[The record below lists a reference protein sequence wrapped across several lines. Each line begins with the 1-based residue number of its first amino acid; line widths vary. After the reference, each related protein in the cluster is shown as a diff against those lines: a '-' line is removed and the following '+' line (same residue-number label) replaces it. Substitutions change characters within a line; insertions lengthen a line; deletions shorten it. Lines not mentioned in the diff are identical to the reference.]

1 MIIQKLFGYIVH
13 YSDETSDNYRGL
25 RLKNYIQNYEKSK
38 YVPLYLS
45 GNTNSLLIYLNKV
58 YYDSGCLKSITIN
71 ERIPFEF
78 NILRF
83 LVVLGIM
90 LLIYAVKKVEVFQ
103 IMYSHKNLKQEMILI
118 GVMAVF
124 LCLLA
129 FINTYS
135 SSEGQNKFT
144 TDFGLYNKEF
154 IDALYNK
161 QLYLLEDPSE
171 KFLALD
177 NPYDTLVRDEND
189 VHRATDYK
197 WDTAYYNSHQYIYF
211 GILPA
216 ISVFLPFYILTK
228 KYLKVSTYI
237 FIVSIGIII
246 LLKEILLILVKRY
259 FKEIP
264 FKNVFYS
271 LISLYSGSLILYI
284 NGMCYFYEIVIVAGL
299 FLSLLGIYFVL
310 KSMESDK
317 SKYFNLFFGSLCL
330 ALAVACRPTDLLV
343 SIIILPYII
352 KLLIENIKNIK
363 INKINL
369 LKLCLGVGI
378 PYIIVGIALMYYNYI
393 RFNNPFEFGASYQLT
408 LNNMKALSSGFYSIP
423 IGLFNNLFSIPRI
436 VYEFPF
442 IENYNEILTF
452 YGYYYSEA
460 MLGGLFI
467 IAPICFCCFNIYKAH
482 KNADSKELKLL
493 ICVLLFVGLLIA
505 TASVKMAGSIERYLM
520 DYAWIFIIDGI
531 LIFNINY
538 CNYQHEE
545 TKKILQKILCYIT
558 IFSFVFSIQAGIV
571 SEKNDFKH
579 NSTGEFF
586 KMRYTICF
594 WE

>member
-1 MIIQKLFGYIVH
+1 
-13 YSDETSDNYRGL
+13 
-25 RLKNYIQNYEKSK
+25 
-38 YVPLYLS
+38 
-45 GNTNSLLIYLNKV
+45 
-58 YYDSGCLKSITIN
+58 
-71 ERIPFEF
+71 
-78 NILRF
+78 
-83 LVVLGIM
+83 
-90 LLIYAVKKVEVFQ
+90 
-103 IMYSHKNLKQEMILI
+103 
-118 GVMAVF
+118 
-124 LCLLA
+124 
-129 FINTYS
+129 
-135 SSEGQNKFT
+135 
-144 TDFGLYNKEF
+144 
-154 IDALYNK
+154 
-161 QLYLLEDPSE
+161 
-171 KFLALD
+171 
-177 NPYDTLVRDEND
+177 
-189 VHRATDYK
+189 
-197 WDTAYYNSHQYIYF
+197 
-211 GILPA
+211 
-216 ISVFLPFYILTK
+216 
-228 KYLKVSTYI
+228 
-237 FIVSIGIII
+237 
-246 LLKEILLILVKRY
+246 
-259 FKEIP
+259 
-264 FKNVFYS
+264 
-271 LISLYSGSLILYI
+271 
-284 NGMCYFYEIVIVAGL
+284 
-299 FLSLLGIYFVL
+299 
-310 KSMESDK
+310 
-317 SKYFNLFFGSLCL
+317 
-330 ALAVACRPTDLLV
+330 
-343 SIIILPYII
+343 LPYII

-558 IFSFVFSIQAGIV
+558 IFIFVFSIQAGIV